1 MKRSKVL
8 KQINDYLDQD
18 LNIDMEPEWIEEIL
32 NIVEKAG
39 MLPPLNSWS
48 LHTDG
53 DHADPDN
60 ILYYTW
66 EEEDENI

>member
-1 MKRSKVL
+1 
-8 KQINDYLDQD
+8 
-18 LNIDMEPEWIEEIL
+18 
-32 NIVEKAG
+32 
-39 MLPPLNSWS
+39 MLPPLNDWA

-66 EEEDENI
+66 EEE

>member
-1 MKRSKVL
+1 MKRSEFVKKVL
-8 KQINDYLDQD
+8 NSYDNGMFVNGEQVRNA
-18 LNIDMEPEWIEEIL
+18 IEL
-32 NIVEKAG
+32 FEKMG